1 MDLSIS
7 LLGYS
12 LLDWIIL
19 LAVAA
24 VCGAIG
30 QSFAGYSPGGCLI
43 SLVIGVVGA
52 WLGAW
57 LAVQLRLPEIF
68 MINVSGQPFPI
79 VWAIVG
85 AALFAIVLGLITQ
98 RLIVDM

>member
-1 MDLSIS
+1 MDLSIY

-24 VCGAIG
+24 LCGAIG
-30 QSFAGYSPGGCLI
+30 QSFAGYSPVGCLI
-43 SLVIGVVGA
+43 SLVIGLVCA

-57 LAVQLRLPEIF
+57 LAVLLRLPEIF
-68 MINVSGQPFPI
+68 MINVSGQPFTI
-79 VWAIVG
+79 FVAIIG